1 MFSQLRARLQR
12 NPAPTKPQID
22 TDEDSTE
29 KDSSGEGNVDEK
41 TATLEPSPAKPIAV
55 NVKGGNADVSELEP
69 DSLLPNGKER
79 PLETTEDIAYRCI
92 SLEDDP
98 TMLVMTLRM
107 WVIGLGLTC
116 FAATLA
122 QIFYFRPQ
130 TVYVSQLF
138 VQIISYLLGKLWYRV
153 LPKADK
159 SRFWAFVN
167 PCDFNI
173 KEHVAIGTS
182 NSTSLHS
189 AGSVG
194 VFAVEVLYYG
204 LNLNNGIA
212 IFSLI
217 ASQCFGYS
225 LAGLSRSLCV
235 YPCYALYPTILPA
248 VSLYDAL
255 GRDPDSAVAKKRWR
269 FFWCIAIGI
278 FIWEWIPEYVAPSL
292 IGISVFWCA
301 PCRMAPWHVPRAPLS
316 TDLFLLFAYHSLAH
330 QHSPWVTRIFGGASP
345 NEGMGMFSVSLD
357 WNFVG
362 SGGGSLGALF
372 SPLSTLVSLYIGFLT
387 CIVVSL
393 ACYAKNVWHA
403 QNFPFLAQD
412 LFYLNGTQYDQSLI
426 LDDKFQLNKTAL
438 AIQGLPWYSTTTA
451 IYYLGCN
458 LAIGCS
464 ITHIVLWFRPQIR
477 KAWAQCEYMSEAL
490 VYPEVPLSWYLAI
503 MAGSLSMALA
513 TTYSAHSQ
521 LPWWA
526 LLVTLLTAMIMYP
539 IKALMYGIVGFKID
553 TAQLSQMLG
562 AALVPGNSRANLYF
576 TLYGDNTTS
585 QAIGLSQDLKM
596 GQYTKIP
603 PRHTLICQLAG
614 TILGG
619 ILQIVVMST
628 IVSNQRDILL
638 SVQGTSAWS
647 GQQVQGVNSAAVTC
661 KQMYSSDRPYFLIPM
676 SIIIGLFVPIPFY
689 FLHKFFPRLHFDKFV
704 TPVWAWCIGN
714 LSVGIN
720 SSIFTTFSLAMLSQY
735 YLRRYKPTWFRKY
748 NYLLS
753 AALDELM
760 VFVATF
766 AVQGGAGVAVNMP
779 LWALNPDQSKIN
791 ADCKYLQAL
800 LERSLSTDCVKL
812 N

>member
-29 KDSSGEGNVDEK
+29 KDNSGEGNVDEK
-41 TATLEPSPAKPIAV
+41 TATLEPSPAKTIAV

-173 KEHVAIGTS
+173 KEHVAIGIMS
-182 NSTSLHS
+182 STSLHS

-292 IGISVFWCA
+292 IGISVFC
-301 PCRMAPWHVPRAPLS
+301 
-316 TDLFLLFAYHSLAH
+316 LAH

-345 NEGMGMFSVSLD
+345 NEGMGVFSVSLD

-477 KAWAQCEYMSEAL
+477 KAWAQYKTRTEYDPHHEKML

-647 GQQVQGVNSAAVTC
+647 GQQVQGVNSAAVTWGALS

-704 TPVWAWCIGN
+704 SPVWAWCIGN

-720 SSIFTTFSLAMLSQY
+720 SSIFTTFSLAMFSQY

-753 AALDELM
+753 AALDGGTQLM

-766 AVQGGAGVAVNMP
+766 AVQGGAGAAVNMP

-791 ADCKYLQAL
+791 ADY
-800 LERSLSTDCVKL
+800 CVKL